1 MVGQLPQFIIHRLYR
16 SGPSARTKL
25 KMKTQSGLTLV
36 ELMVTLA
43 VAIVLL
49 AVGVPT
55 YRSMV
60 ANNAIVAQTNGLVS
74 ALNLAR
80 SEAVKRGGF
89 VAVCPKASADVAE
102 TDCGGNGDW
111 ANGWHLFTDDTSGS
125 SGGAGGATVGVAVG
139 RPVAVGTPVA
149 ARAAGGGLGPTR
161 LTVGGVQAATLSA
174 RHRASAT
181 RVIPCFPP
189 VWRSVTLP
197 HRFDIRTNVLYDAGA
212 MLPHRSVSIL
222 PAPAL
227 DRQAVVDPLSIEVA
241 EDLCSQLRNLAF
253 AEGQSPQ
260 VLGQRLLARALEQE
274 IRRARTERTLDRLT
288 ARQQEVAWLVADG
301 STNRQIAETL
311 VISTETVK
319 THVANVLERLG
330 LRSKAELRLLL
341 LELGLPPKPER
352 RGPPGIQGPFRLA
365 PLASRREQV
374 RRTSPETDPDRRPA
388 GEANASR

>member
-111 ANGWHLFTDDTSGS
+111 ANGWHLFTDDTGTAGDFDGTDVLLRHWEPLSGNP
-125 SGGAGGATVGVAVG
+125 TVTTAAAALRFNSEGFLAAVAEQTLQL
-139 RPVAVGTPVA
+139 AQA
-149 ARAAGGGLGPTR
+149 DAAGTQDRCIRVSVNGSVR
-161 LTVGGVQAATLSA
+161 LHKVTAT
-174 RHRASAT
+174 AT
-181 RVIPCFPP
+181 CP
-189 VWRSVTLP
+189 
-197 HRFDIRTNVLYDAGA
+197 
-212 MLPHRSVSIL
+212 
-222 PAPAL
+222 
-227 DRQAVVDPLSIEVA
+227 
-241 EDLCSQLRNLAF
+241 
-253 AEGQSPQ
+253 
-260 VLGQRLLARALEQE
+260 
-274 IRRARTERTLDRLT
+274 
-288 ARQQEVAWLVADG
+288 
-301 STNRQIAETL
+301 
-311 VISTETVK
+311 
-319 THVANVLERLG
+319 
-330 LRSKAELRLLL
+330 
-341 LELGLPPKPER
+341 
-352 RGPPGIQGPFRLA
+352 
-365 PLASRREQV
+365 
-374 RRTSPETDPDRRPA
+374 
-388 GEANASR
+388 